1 MIDCA
6 SYLALAALV
15 GLVDGRSMRDP
26 LESPPKGALQYNGFD
41 KNGDAIV
48 HGWIFFDVGDSALID
63 GEWCLDRVG
72 TPGDIGP
79 QLGLGALSGR
89 LEGTTLFINLNPGY
103 TDFNVFLAGTFDGTT
118 YKGKWRYSKLRGAV
132 NEGTFAAA
140 RIGQPAAASRAR

>member
-1 MIDCA
+1 MIHYTCL
-6 SYLALAALV
+6 LALAALV
-15 GLVDGRSMRDP
+15 GMVEGRSKRNP
-26 LESPPKGALQYNGFD
+26 LDCPPKGALQYSGYD
-41 KNGDAIV
+41 KNGEAIV
-48 HGWIFFDVGDSALID
+48 RGWIFFSVGESADID

-89 LEGTTLFINLNPGY
+89 LEGSSLFINLNPGY

-118 YKGKWRYSKLRGAV
+118 YKGKWRYSRLRGAV

-140 RIGQPAAASRAR
+140 LMEQPGDADRTR